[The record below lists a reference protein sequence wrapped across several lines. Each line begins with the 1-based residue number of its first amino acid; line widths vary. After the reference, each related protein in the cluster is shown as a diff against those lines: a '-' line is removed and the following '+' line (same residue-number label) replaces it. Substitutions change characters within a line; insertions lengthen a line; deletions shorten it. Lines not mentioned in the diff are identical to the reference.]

1 MRKFRTRLGALAV
14 SGVLAMTLAAC
25 GGGDDN
31 GGSDDDNGNGGGT
44 ASSTF
49 EVEGTDDLKF
59 NPTSGTVAAGEVE
72 IVLTNGPTVEH
83 NVVIEE
89 LDDEV
94 VVEAAAG
101 ETASGTVELEAGSY
115 TYYCN
120 IPGHRQA
127 GMEGTL
133 TVR

>member
-1 MRKFRTRLGALAV
+1 DT
-14 SGVLAMTLAAC
+14 
-25 GGGDDN
+25 D
-31 GGSDDDNGNGGGT
+31 NGGGT

-49 EVEGTDDLKF
+49 EVEGTDDLKYSQ
-59 NPTSGTVAAGEVE
+59 TSATVAAGEVE
-72 IVLTNGPTVEH
+72 IVLTSGPSVEH

-94 VVEAAAG
+94 VVEAGPG
-101 ETASGTVELEAGSY
+101 ETASGTVELEPGTY
-115 TYYCN
+115 TFYCS

-133 TVR
+133 TVE